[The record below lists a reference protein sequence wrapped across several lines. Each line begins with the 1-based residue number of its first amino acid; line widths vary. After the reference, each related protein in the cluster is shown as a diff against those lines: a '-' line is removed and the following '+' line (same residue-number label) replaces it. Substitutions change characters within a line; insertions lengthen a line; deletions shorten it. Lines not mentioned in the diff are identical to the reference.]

1 MKKIYDS
8 HSFLQNLNRVL
19 PLKKRYFFFFKQIAK
34 TFVRRKSK
42 WSIGI
47 YTGQSI
53 FDFVSTENIKN
64 PVLTAKDVTDV
75 MAEFVADPF
84 MIRDKDTWYMFF
96 EVLNSFNNKGEIGLA
111 TSNDGLHWNYQQIV
125 IKEQFHLSYP
135 YIFNFQNEYYMIP
148 ESYEANSIRLYKAV
162 DFPTKWEFVKTLI
175 DGKDYVD
182 SSVFNFHEMW
192 WMFTSSSQSDI
203 LRLYYSDDLMGQWI
217 EHPQSPI
224 IKDNL
229 NIARP
234 GGRVVVCDR
243 KIFRYT
249 QDDEHLYGNQV
260 RAFEITDLTTTTY
273 EEKAV
278 KHNPVIKGSG
288 YGWNKTGMHNIDPH
302 KLDSGKW
309 IACVDGYEIIVV
321 FGIELQNWIGVM
333 TKTDATT

>member
-1 MKKIYDS
+1 METIYGF
-8 HSFLQNLNRVL
+8 HSLLRKTNRVFT
-19 PLKKRYFFFFKQIAK
+19 LKKRYFSFFKELAR
-34 TFVRRKSK
+34 TLVRRQTK

-47 YTGQSI
+47 YTGQSLW
-53 FDFVSTENIKN
+53 DFVSTENIKN

-84 MIRDKDTWYMFF
+84 MVSDNGTWYMFF
-96 EVLNSFNNKGEIGLA
+96 EVLNSLNNKGEIGLA
-111 TSNDGLHWNYQQIV
+111 TSNDGFNWNYKQIV
-125 IKEQFHLSYP
+125 IKEEFHLSYP
-135 YIFNFQNEYYMIP
+135 YIFNFKNEYYMIP
-148 ESYEANSIRLYKAV
+148 ESYKANSIRLYKAV
-162 DFPTKWEFVKTLI
+162 DFPTRWMFLKTLL

-182 SSVFNFHEMW
+182 SSVFNFNERW
-192 WMFTSSSQSDI
+192 WMFTSSSQSNI
-203 LRLYYSDDLMGQWI
+203 LRLYYTDDLMGRWI

-234 GGRVVVCDR
+234 GGRVVVYDN

-273 EEKAV
+273 KEKAV
-278 KHNPVIKGSG
+278 QNNPIINASG

-302 KLDSGKW
+302 KLESGKW
-309 IACVDGYEIIVV
+309 IACVDGYQIIVV
-321 FGIELQNWIGVM
+321 FGIKLQNWMRLM
-333 TKTDATT
+333 TKADATT